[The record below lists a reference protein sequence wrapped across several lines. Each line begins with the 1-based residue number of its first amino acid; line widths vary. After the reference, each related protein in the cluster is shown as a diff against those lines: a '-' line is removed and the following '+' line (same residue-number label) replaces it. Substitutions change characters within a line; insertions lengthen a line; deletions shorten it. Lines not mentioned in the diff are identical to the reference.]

1 MAGECGG
8 LSRRPRRL
16 LTACTII
23 RHKKLHAGGNLGRGM
38 RRLEPQT
45 PAVADRMQFFY
56 STSNPSRT
64 SNSVSSISGS
74 SVDQVSRRVMTEAV
88 IRRTM
93 PTMVFQ

>member
-8 LSRRPRRL
+8 LSRMPRRL

-38 RRLEPQT
+38 RRLEPYA